1 VGRTVGTASPRR
13 QSPDLKDMIPLHERL
28 PEPRGKALVHVSE
41 FVEGVL
47 QERAL
52 RRLPHHHHRIGAI
65 DGDDRDD
72 APRHAGCRAARQAL
86 GVCQTWRPGPLTPD
100 GSSS

>member
-1 VGRTVGTASPRR
+1 
-13 QSPDLKDMIPLHERL
+13 MIPLHELL
-28 PEPRGKALVHVSE
+28 PEPWGQALVPVGE

-47 QERAL
+47 QESAL

-72 APRHAGCRAARQAL
+72 APLHSGFRAARKTPY
-86 GVCQTWRPGPLTPD
+86 VCQTLSPGELTPD
-100 GSSS
+100 GAVSSVVDDGRHPIGS